1 MFELIEFILN
11 KGLVECKI
19 INYILERKRKN
30 RRGEENKANAVENAE
45 ELMSRSMMKKHFL
58 GKVCKQESQRY
69 KRFYLVMFAIYP
81 R

>member
-30 RRGEENKANAVENAE
+30 RRGEENKANALENAE
-45 ELMSRSMMKKHFL
+45 ELMSRTMMKNHFL
-58 GKVCKQESQRY
+58 GKKNVNKNHGDI
-69 KRFYLVMFAIYP
+69 KGFT
-81 R
+81 